1 MAKVFP
7 RQSQNFIFKLF
18 FCFKSLS
25 LSLSES
31 NLHGSTPPYIYRSIR
46 SGCTSM
52 TTLCNNSIFRSRS
65 GFGLYLIWVCVVLC
79 FNMIYNFDL
88 WLWFG
93 LIWFLGLD
101 YLAWFGDNNVNSTA
115 SYYLAIVYCLLMA
128 VCVGL
133 VGGRRRRRF
142 GFKLYLTGLVFAYGN
157 FHWFGFVF
165 GLQITH
171 GSFFLSGFEFGT
183 LNWPGFVSLGDLKLW
198 KPEEQV

>member
-1 MAKVFP
+1 MHQSHQNSAKHLARNTDTHLMAKVFP

-101 YLAWFGDNNVNSTA
+101 Y
-115 SYYLAIVYCLLMA
+115 I
-128 VCVGL
+128 
-133 VGGRRRRRF
+133 
-142 GFKLYLTGLVFAYGN
+142 
-157 FHWFGFVF
+157 F
-165 GLQITH
+165 GLI
-171 GSFFLSGFEFGT
+171 
-183 LNWPGFVSLGDLKLW
+183 WW
-198 KPEEQV
+198 